1 MQRGMQRMNQ
11 NQKPGGRR
19 SRTGVLAANLLWAV
33 AAGLA
38 AAVGATLV
46 GMLIL
51 AALVVWA
58 ALSDTALGALN
69 QALKLIAIAAGV
81 LCAVRPGG
89 ERGLVKG
96 ACVGLIYIALGYG
109 VCAIFSD
116 LLVTPSMLALE
127 LLMGLGVGALCGA
140 ITANLRPL
148 RRRRA

>member
-1 MQRGMQRMNQ
+1 MAEQSRRG
-11 NQKPGGRR
+11 
-19 SRTGVLAANLLWAV
+19 VIAALLR
-33 AAGLA
+33 GLA
-38 AAVGATLV
+38 AAIGATLV

-51 AALVVWA
+51 SALVVWA

-69 QALKLIAIAAGV
+69 QALKLIAIAVGA

-109 VCAIFSD
+109 VCAIFND

-127 LLMGLGVGALCGA
+127 LLMGLGIGALCGA

-148 RRRRA
+148 RRKRA

>member
-1 MQRGMQRMNQ
+1 MAEQSRRG
-11 NQKPGGRR
+11 
-19 SRTGVLAANLLWAV
+19 VIAALLR
-33 AAGLA
+33 GLA
-38 AAVGATLV
+38 AAIGATLV

-51 AALVVWA
+51 SALVVWA

-69 QALKLIAIAAGV
+69 QALKLIAIAVGA

-96 ACVGLIYIALGYG
+96 ACVGLVYIALGYG
-109 VCAIFSD
+109 VCALFND

-148 RRRRA
+148 RRKRA

>member
-1 MQRGMQRMNQ
+1 MAEQ
-11 NQKPGGRR
+11 
-19 SRTGVLAANLLWAV
+19 SRQGVIAALLR
-33 AAGLA
+33 GLA
-38 AAVGATLV
+38 AAIGVTLI

-69 QALKLIAIAAGV
+69 QTLKLIAIASGV

-109 VCAIFSD
+109 ICAIFND

-127 LLMGLGVGALCGA
+127 LLMGLGVGALCGT

-148 RRRRA
+148 RRKRA

>member
-1 MQRGMQRMNQ
+1 MAEQSRRG
-11 NQKPGGRR
+11 
-19 SRTGVLAANLLWAV
+19 VV
-33 AAGLA
+33 AALVRGLA
-38 AAVGATLV
+38 AAIGVTLI

-69 QALKLIAIAAGV
+69 QALKLLAMAVGV

-109 VCAIFSD
+109 VCALFND
-116 LLVTPSMLALE
+116 LLITPAMLALE

-148 RRRRA
+148 RRKRA